1 MPSFQSTDMCLGVEK
16 TIFKSG
22 QSREESSFVQHGIM
36 KIDRYL
42 MIFLDL
48 TVNSFNSM
56 LKV

>member
-36 KIDRYL
+36 KID
-42 MIFLDL
+42 LDL
-48 TVNSFNSM
+48 TVSSFNSM